1 MPGADTSTPARSARR
16 RAAITLD
23 PAAAD
28 AAHRPLDLLQ
38 CLGPSHA
45 RERTAALAAGDTEI
59 LNIVL

>member
-23 PAAAD
+23 PAGPMR
-28 AAHRPLDLLQ
+28 AHRPFDLLQ
-38 CLGPSHA
+38 RLGPSHA
-45 RERTAALAAGDTEI
+45 AERTAAVAGDDSEI